1 MSVYL
6 DVILLENLLMN
17 YIILFATGIVMKRK
31 IKHIR
36 IIISSLIGSVYAIVI
51 YLKVV
56 TIASNIIMKII
67 LSISMVWLAFCEE
80 NYKLLLKDLLMF
92 YLVSFIFGG
101 CSFALIYFISPE
113 NVRMNNGVLV
123 GLYPL
128 KVTLI
133 AGIVAFVVIQIAF
146 KITKNKLSSSDMLCQ
161 VKIYFAGKSEK
172 VKMLIDSGNM
182 LKDPIKGYP
191 VIVVER
197 KAIEKILP
205 EDLIQLL
212 IDIEG
217 GDVGNIENKYI
228 SKIRLIPFASLGKQN
243 GMLVGIKVEKVK
255 IIFKDKEDYI
265 NDVIVGIYGKKIT
278 KDDGYNGLVG
288 LELIEK

>member
-1 MSVYL
+1 
-6 DVILLENLLMN
+6 
-17 YIILFATGIVMKRK
+17 MKRK